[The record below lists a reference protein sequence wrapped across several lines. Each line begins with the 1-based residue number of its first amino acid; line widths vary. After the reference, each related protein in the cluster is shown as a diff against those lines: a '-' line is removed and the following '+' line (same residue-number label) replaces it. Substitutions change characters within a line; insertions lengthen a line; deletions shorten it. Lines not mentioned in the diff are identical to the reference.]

1 MKKSYVT
8 PSIELVEFNYS
19 DQVVVASV
27 TPGPGYQNSYTA
39 DNICHWVVE
48 GCNQYYSSKTP

>member
-27 TPGPGYQNSYTA
+27 IPGPGRQNSYTT
-39 DNICHWVVE
+39 DNICHWQAE
-48 GCNQYYSSKTP
+48 SCNLYKQ